1 MIGLLKMVERRGLA
15 DRQSKGRSIRLIDS
29 SMNLVM
35 KPVQDGPVCITMQE
49 AFGCAVENR
58 FLQLQDDDCDPLDLL
73 HQASIEVTKRKK
85 KETPAAKKSG
95 NQQGNKK
102 ESQKERKIQVVPI
115 TAAPDQKRAPKPT
128 LQKVTQ
134 NENNGAEVK
143 VDRTERRMAFREF
156 RPNIIEKNMDYS
168 NDNFEKDRQVRSWVT
183 NQRGGS
189 RGRGRGGFP
198 RNVETDNQ
206 RGRREFDRHSGSDRA
221 RVKAEDKRGG
231 SGPHNWG
238 SIKDAFSEEDPVPVE
253 HVENAEPLEALEEE
267 QDVKVSEEGSEDP
280 LKEMSLDEWK
290 SMMDQSRPK
299 ADFNLR
305 KPESSMP
312 SKAVVIH
319 KSKFADNMKH
329 DEDYQVGFRKP
340 VNDITSQLDINFG
353 NLPRP
358 GRGGRGG
365 GRGRVKREEAFTHEI
380 LNVNDFALNPEDPD
394 HFPALC

>member
-1 MIGLLKMVERRGLA
+1 
-15 DRQSKGRSIRLIDS
+15 
-29 SMNLVM
+29 M
-35 KPVQDGPVCITMQE
+35 KPVQDGPVCIIMQE

-58 FLQLQDDDCDPLDLL
+58 FFQLQDDDCDPLDLL
-73 HQASIEVTKRKK
+73 HQATIEVTKRKK

-95 NQQGNKK
+95 NQQGNRK

-156 RPNIIEKNMDYS
+156 RPNIEKIMDYS
-168 NDNFEKDRQVRSWVT
+168 NDNFEKERQVRSWVA

-198 RNVETDNQ
+198 RNMESENQ

-221 RVKAEDKRGG
+221 
-231 SGPHNWG
+231 
-238 SIKDAFSEEDPVPVE
+238 EEDPVSVE
-253 HVENAEPLEALEEE
+253 HVENAEPPLEASEEE
-267 QDVKVSEEGSEDP
+267 QDFKVSEEGSED
-280 LKEMSLDEWK
+280 LQEMSLDEWK

-340 VNDITSQLDINFG
+340 VNDITCQLDINFG

-365 GRGRVKREEAFTHEI
+365 GRGRVRREEAFTLEN

>member
-1 MIGLLKMVERRGLA
+1 
-15 DRQSKGRSIRLIDS
+15 
-29 SMNLVM
+29 M
-35 KPVQDGPVCITMQE
+35 KPVQDSAVCITMQE

-73 HQASIEVTKRKK
+73 HQASIEITQRKK
-85 KETPAAKKSG
+85 KEKADAKKSG
-95 NQQGNKK
+95 NQKGNKK
-102 ESQKERKIQVVPI
+102 ESQKERKTQAVSSAVFS

-134 NENNGAEVK
+134 NENCTEVK

-156 RPNIIEKNMDYS
+156 RPNIIEKTMDYS
-168 NDNFEKDRQVRSWVT
+168 NENFEREREVRNWVA

-189 RGRGRGGFP
+189 RGRGRGGLP
-198 RNVETDNQ
+198 RIMENDQ
-206 RGRREFDRHSGSDRA
+206 RGRREFERHSGNDRT
-221 RVKAEDKRGG
+221 RVRAEDKRGG
-231 SGPHNWG
+231 SGPRNWG
-238 SIKDAFSEEDPVPVE
+238 SIKDAFSEEETVPVE
-253 HVENAEPLEALEEE
+253 HVENAEPLETSEEE
-267 QDVKVSEEGSEDP
+267 QDTKVSEEGYEDP
-280 LKEMSLDEWK
+280 PKEMSLDEWK

-299 ADFNLR
+299 AEFNLR

-319 KSKFADNMKH
+319 KSKFANNMKY

-340 VNDITSQLDINFG
+340 VNDITCQLDINFG

-365 GRGRVKREEAFTHEI
+365 GRGRAKKEEAFTHES